1 MRRMESARL
10 MTFIRVPAGTM
21 PCLAPSSRKS
31 RARVVPV
38 ATDSAAFRLRK
49 SVLGAVC
56 AFVLIFG
63 LLPGAALAQSQWKM
77 TTEYPQSNIS
87 GIGLVTFG
95 KLLSSKTLGAL
106 TTVTAFDNELKIT
119 SRDMPQ
125 AAQDRRIDGGDAF
138 AAPLETS
145 DPIFGLS
152 ALPFVVQSVE
162 TAKAVNA
169 KARPLYERALAVK
182 GMKLLYVTIWPA
194 TGIWSD
200 QPLKSE
206 EDLHA
211 LAVRAYDKS
220 SADVLRAAGAAA
232 EFLPFNEAIA
242 KVKEHKLN
250 AILTSGDGG
259 AGRKLWDDLHH
270 FTPINYAIPVSI
282 AFIRKDAFDALP
294 ADQQAA
300 VDAAAAETENSQIE
314 LLVNR
319 TAENYARMRA
329 NGVSIDE
336 PAPAIIAALKKAGT
350 GPIAAWQAKVSP
362 EAAAILDWAN
372 KQ

>member
-1 MRRMESARL
+1 MGSVHR
-10 MTFIRVPAGTM
+10 
-21 PCLAPSSRKS
+21 
-31 RARVVPV
+31 
-38 ATDSAAFRLRK
+38 
-49 SVLGAVC
+49 SVLRWLAGAV
-56 AFVLIFG
+56 ALIVAVF
-63 LLPGAALAQSQWKM
+63 PVTALAQVQWKM
-77 TTEYPQSNIS
+77 TTEYPESNIS
-87 GIGLVTFG
+87 GIGLVSFG
-95 KLLSSKTLGAL
+95 KLLSAKTQGAL
-106 TTVTAFDNELKIT
+106 TTTTAFDNELKIS
-119 SRDMPQ
+119 SREMPQ
-125 AAQDRRIDGGDAF
+125 AAQEHRIDGGDAF
-138 AAPLETS
+138 AAPLESS

-152 ALPFVVQSVE
+152 ALPFVVQSVA

-169 KARPLYERALAVK
+169 RARPLYERALAAR

-200 QPLKSE
+200 KPLRGE

-232 EFLPFNEAIA
+232 EFLPFNDAIA

-259 AGRKLWDDLHH
+259 AGRKLWDDLRH

-300 VDAAAAETENSQIE
+300 VEAAAAETQASQIE

-336 PAPAIIAALKKAGT
+336 PAPPAIVEALKKAGS
-350 GPIAAWQAKVSP
+350 GPIAAWRARVSP
-362 EAAAILDWAN
+362 EATAILDWAN
-372 KQ
+372 NQ